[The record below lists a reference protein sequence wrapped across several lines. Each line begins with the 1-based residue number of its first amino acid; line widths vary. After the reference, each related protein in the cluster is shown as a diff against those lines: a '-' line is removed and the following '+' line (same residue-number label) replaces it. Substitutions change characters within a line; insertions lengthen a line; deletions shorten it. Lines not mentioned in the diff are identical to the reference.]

1 MCRIAAGVAGQLES
15 ATDVFTAMRKRR
27 MHRVFEPEPVP
38 REAMERL
45 LWAAGRAVTA
55 KAGLRHFVVVDEP
68 GLMRTLRYACPGFIS
83 NAPAAI
89 AICSDLQLA
98 RQAVGTKGVEGVT
111 RIDAGTAAAH
121 LSLAAPALGLGICF
135 VMSFNEA
142 AVRAVL
148 DLPPHIR
155 PDVLVAVGM
164 PAARPS
170 AAAKAIP
177 TAVHHNAFGN
187 PWEEQP

>member
-1 MCRIAAGVAGQLES
+1 MELFE
-15 ATDVFTAMRKRR
+15 AMRRRR
-27 MHRVFEPEPVP
+27 MHRAFAPEPVP
-38 REAMERL
+38 REQLEQL

-55 KAGLRHFVVVDEP
+55 KAGIRHLVLVDDP
-68 GLMRTLRYACPGFIS
+68 GLMRTLRQACPGFI
-83 NAPAAI
+83 NDAPAAI
-89 AICSDLQLA
+89 AICSDLRVLEES
-98 RQAVGTKGVEGVT
+98 VGRTGVEGVG

-135 VMSFNEA
+135 VMSFGHA

-148 DLPPHIR
+148 DLPGHVR
-155 PDVLVAVGM
+155 PELLVAVGI

-170 AAAKAIP
+170 QAAKAIATP
-177 TAVHHNAFGN
+177 VHHNVFGT